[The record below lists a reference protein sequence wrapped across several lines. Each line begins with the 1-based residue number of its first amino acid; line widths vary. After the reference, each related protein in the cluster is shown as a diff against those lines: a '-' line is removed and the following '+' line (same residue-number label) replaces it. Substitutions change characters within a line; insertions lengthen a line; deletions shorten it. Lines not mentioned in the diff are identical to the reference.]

1 MGKNRTAGIIAVRKD
16 KATREV
22 FVLFVTLRW
31 TRSGFKTLMHCL
43 NGAEKVERA
52 SRAVQNCTDDE
63 LAHFLGADD
72 ESGDAAVD
80 RLWSDATVPRSWT
93 VDKGPAGLAA
103 ARATRE
109 RLAKSARGERERRAR
124 GGDCRR
130 DDLSKTSSQI
140 PKGVVDA
147 GETPWTAAL
156 RELEEEAGVVPG
168 EVRRLGSAPAIRK
181 GALTAFAVTLPAS
194 RNDGWR
200 VENSPETTEAS
211 MPSLA
216 DLKACMRRCEA
227 CPRCAAVSVSSRRR
241 MCMWF
246 AAKQASDEPCELVE
260 APSTMLRTARMLRRR
275 VDRLDDFV
283 TVVVSKPVSA

>member
-1 MGKNRTAGIIAVRKD
+1 MESSKSHRPLLPRALRGMGKNRTAGIIAVRRD
-16 KATREV
+16 EATREV

-72 ESGDAAVD
+72 ESGEAAVD

-168 EVRRLGSAPAIRK
+168 EVRRLESAPAIRK

-200 VENSPETTEAS
+200 VENSPETTEARWI
-211 MPSLA
+211 PLA
-216 DLKACMRRCEA
+216 E
-227 CPRCAAVSVSSRRR
+227 VRR
-241 MCMWF
+241 MRLVRDVGDVMDRALPLLEHWL
-246 AAKQASDEPCELVE
+246 DEEDGE
-260 APSTMLRTARMLRRR
+260 E
-275 VDRLDDFV
+275 RL
-283 TVVVSKPVSA
+283 PL

>member
-72 ESGDAAVD
+72 ESGEAAVD

-124 GGDCRR
+124 GGTAVAMIYPRLPRR
-130 DDLSKTSSQI
+130 FPKASS
-140 PKGVVDA
+140 
-147 GETPWTAAL
+147 TPA
-156 RELEEEAGVVPG
+156 RRPG
-168 EVRRLGSAPAIRK
+168 LPRSA
-181 GALTAFAVTLPAS
+181 
-194 RNDGWR
+194 
-200 VENSPETTEAS
+200 
-211 MPSLA
+211 
-216 DLKACMRRCEA
+216 
-227 CPRCAAVSVSSRRR
+227 SSRRKPA
-241 MCMWF
+241 WF
-246 AAKQASDEPCELVE
+246 
-260 APSTMLRTARMLRRR
+260 RARCAGWRQRPRYRREH
-275 VDRLDDFV
+275 
-283 TVVVSKPVSA
+283 